1 MRMKI
6 LFVDDTPRVLKAIQH
21 KLLIMRREWHI
32 RVIENGQEALALLS
46 REPCDVVIADTR
58 MPVMNGSALLR
69 QVKRDHPEMV
79 RIAMAQPGGRDGILK
94 RHRSAHQFVPKPCDM
109 ETLKMAVSRA
119 CQIERLLRTVDLR
132 KMTSSIESLPDAESP
147 YRDLIEGI
155 RDRTLEA
162 VQVAERLASDPGMC
176 EKAFLLAKLSAG
188 PQAPLDMEAADAVEI
203 LGLDVVMALAIF
215 CHTVSLLDTVEM
227 DGFSSEDF
235 WNHSFTVAFFAKWI
249 TESEIVIPEGE
260 SDSEEV
266 ALARQVINDAFIGGL
281 LHDLGKPLM
290 AAFNPKGYARA
301 LELSASEEMP
311 MEQAEL
317 KCMQA
322 SHAEAGAHLLRYWN
336 LDDSLIDVLFFH
348 HDPSESR
355 ASRFNPPTAVHVANV
370 LVNGF
375 LQGMTGLGSTKI
387 DEVYLEHLDLLL
399 NLDFWRETCED
410 SFREKMGYA

>member
-6 LFVDDTPRVLKAIQH
+6 LFVDDTPRVLKAIRH
-21 KLLIMRREWHI
+21 KLLIMRREWNI
-32 RVIENGQEALALLS
+32 QVIENGQEALSMIA
-46 REPCDVVIADTR
+46 RDPCDVVIADTR
-58 MPVMNGSALLR
+58 MPIMNGSRFCARSSAIIRDRSDRHGATGGAR
-69 QVKRDHPEMV
+69 QHLE
-79 RIAMAQPGGRDGILK
+79 A
-94 RHRSAHQFVPKPCDM
+94 HRSAHQFVPKPCDV

-132 KMTSSIESLPDAESP
+132 KMTSFIESLPEQESP
-147 YRDLIEGI
+147 YRELIEGI

-162 VQVAERLASDPGMC
+162 TQVTERLASDPDMC
-176 EKAFLLAKLSAG
+176 EKALLLAKLSAG
-188 PQAPLDMEAADAVEI
+188 EKAPLDMEVSDSVEI
-203 LGLDVVMALAIF
+203 LGLDVILALAVF
-215 CHTVSLLDTVEM
+215 CHVVSLLDTVEM
-227 DGFSSEDF
+227 EGFSSEDF

-249 TESEIVIPEGE
+249 TESEIVIPEGA

-266 ALARQVINDAFIGGL
+266 LLARQVIQDAFIGGL

-290 AAFNPKGYARA
+290 AAFYPKGYAKA
-301 LELSASEEMP
+301 LELSASEEIP

-322 SHAEAGAHLLRYWN
+322 SHAEAGAHLLRYWG
-336 LDDSLIDVLFFH
+336 LDDSWIDVLFFH

-375 LQGMTGLGSTKI
+375 FQGMTGLGSTKI
-387 DEVYLEHLDLLL
+387 DEAHLEHLDLML

>member
-1 MRMKI
+1 MKI
-6 LFVDDTPRVLKAIQH
+6 LFVDDTPRVLKAIRH
-21 KLLIMRREWHI
+21 KLLIMRREWNI
-32 RVIENGQEALALLS
+32 QVVESGQEALTLLS
-46 REPCDVVIADTR
+46 RDPCDVVIADTR
-58 MPVMNGSALLR
+58 MSIMSGSALLR
-69 QVKRDHPEMV
+69 QVKRDYPSIV
-79 RIAMAQPGGRDGILK
+79 RIVMAQPGSRDSILK
-94 RHRSAHQFVPKPCDM
+94 RHRSAHQFVPKPCDV

-132 KMTSSIESLPDAESP
+132 RMTSSIESFPEQESP
-147 YRDLIEGI
+147 YRELIEGI
-155 RDRTLEA
+155 RDRTLETA
-162 VQVAERLASDPGMC
+162 RVVEYVAADAAMC
-176 EKAFLLAKLSAG
+176 EKALLLAKLSAG
-188 PQAPLDMEAADAVEI
+188 EKAPLEMEAADAVEI
-203 LGLDVVMALAIF
+203 LGPDVIMALAIF

-249 TESEIVIPEGE
+249 TESEIVIPEGD

-266 ALARQVINDAFIGGL
+266 VLARQAINDAFIGGL

-290 AAFNPKGYARA
+290 AAFNPRGYAQA
-301 LELSASEEMP
+301 LELSANEEMP

-336 LDDSLIDVLFFH
+336 LDDSILDVLFFH

-375 LQGMTGLGSTKI
+375 FQGMTGLGSTKI
-387 DEVYLEHLDLLL
+387 DEAHLEHLDLLL